1 MALEP
6 GRVVGYP
13 GAAAEI
19 AQLVEQLIR
28 NQQVVGSSP
37 ILGSIHRPGRKAGA
51 LLCQQVV
58 AGGPARSSPIL
69 GSIQGPRFLLG
80 LCYFAD
86 C

>member
-1 MALEP
+1 
-6 GRVVGYP
+6 
-13 GAAAEI
+13 
-19 AQLVEQLIR
+19 
-28 NQQVVGSSP
+28 
-37 ILGSIHRPGRKAGA
+37 